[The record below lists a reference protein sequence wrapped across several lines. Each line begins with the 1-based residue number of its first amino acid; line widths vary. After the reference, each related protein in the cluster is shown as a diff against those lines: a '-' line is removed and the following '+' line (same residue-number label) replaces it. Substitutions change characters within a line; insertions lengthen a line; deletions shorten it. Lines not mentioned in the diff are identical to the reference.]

1 MLIIPVKTIPNL
13 TVGLLSNVIV
23 IFPLEILFLEINYEI
38 LNLKIQKN
46 EKQSREEQ
54 EIIGILPSNL

>member
-1 MLIIPVKTIPNL
+1 MIDDEII
-13 TVGLLSNVIV
+13 SNVIV

-46 EKQSREEQ
+46 EKQSRYLPEMVKELSLEEDYK
-54 EIIGILPSNL
+54 L